1 MRGTP
6 LRQGCDISGF
16 GIIPAYAGNT
26 NPLIRLCAFSW
37 DHPRVC
43 GEHAC
48 SIASATS
55 SSGSSPRMRG
65 TRVVKVWI
73 LRAAG
78 IIPAY
83 AGNTSPVLRRCFWPR
98 DHPRVCGE
106 HLPITLPKH
115 VRQGSSP
122 RMRGTP
128 IILPLTVFIHGIIP
142 AYAGN
147 TQNKS
152 IVFVQRRDHPRVCGE
167 HVIGHDLP
175 SLEQGSSPRMRGTL
189 ISAVNPRF
197 NHGII
202 PAYAGNT
209 NGGCLRLICH
219 RDHPRVCGEHSETKA
234 DNSSMTG
241 SSPRMRGTLT
251 IPEDALLT
259 AWIIPAYAGNTF
271 PPIYCLLFMWDHPR
285 VCGEHS
291 FSLIAAICAAG
302 SSPRMR
308 GTQIPAKQGV
318 FPLGIIPAYA
328 GNTNPRQLKRF
339 NARDHPRVC
348 GEHVTFFPSGL
359 YAQGSSPRMRGTPPL
374 FRRQ

>member
-167 HVIGHDLP
+167 HLARL
-175 SLEQGSSPRMRGTL
+175 SSCSRSSGSSPRMRGTRRL
-189 ISAVNPRF
+189 RDNGHAII
-197 NHGII
+197 GII

-209 NGGCLRLICH
+209 PHPANHRWWC
-219 RDHPRVCGEHSETKA
+219 RDHPRVCGEH
-234 DNSSMTG
+234 
-241 SSPRMRGTLT
+241 
-251 IPEDALLT
+251 
-259 AWIIPAYAGNTF
+259 
-271 PPIYCLLFMWDHPR
+271 
-285 VCGEHS
+285 
-291 FSLIAAICAAG
+291 
-302 SSPRMR
+302 
-308 GTQIPAKQGV
+308 
-318 FPLGIIPAYA
+318 
-328 GNTNPRQLKRF
+328 
-339 NARDHPRVC
+339 
-348 GEHVTFFPSGL
+348 
-359 YAQGSSPRMRGTPPL
+359 
-374 FRRQ
+374 